1 MFFLNDFKNEF
12 FFHSILYFQNIITVL
27 QTVIAWAIPDV
38 SGKLLKRIKREN
50 FLLREHIIE
59 YEKMMA
65 QKAAAKKIVDKAHTV
80 ASNIIKGVNNA
91 LSNSG
96 FSDPIEEEEDE
107 GVQLR
112 KRNANPNSNSS
123 AHVLEHDHITPV

>member
-1 MFFLNDFKNEF
+1 MFV
-12 FFHSILYFQNIITVL
+12 FQNIIGGL

-38 SGKLLKRIKREN
+38 SGKLLKRVKREN

-59 YEKMMA
+59 YEKKMA
-65 QKAAAKKIVDKAHTV
+65 QQAAAKKLADKAHSV

-91 LSNSG
+91 LNNSG
-96 FSDPIEEEEDE
+96 FSDPIEEEEEE

-112 KRNANPNSNSS
+112 KRNANTNNN
-123 AHVLEHDHITPV
+123 ATHLDLEQDHITPV